1 MRAGIVDYR
10 MGNLASV
17 SKALEKV
24 GAESFVSGDP
34 DALAGSDLVVLPGV
48 GNFAAG
54 MANLQS
60 AGLDG
65 FVREWAAAGKPLLGI
80 CMGMQLFFEHSEEG
94 DTKGLGILPGR
105 VVRLQGGSGGVAA
118 LRGHGSP
125 APEAAI
131 PPKKG
136 GSGGVAALRGHGS
149 PAPEAAIPPKKG
161 HVKVPHMGWNTLRDT
176 VGFLR
181 AFEERYFYFVH
192 SYACVP
198 SAGAVAARTTYDET
212 FASAVAS
219 GSVVGVQF
227 HPEKSSHDGLAL
239 LTGALRTLTG

>member
-1 MRAGIVDYR
+1 VRAGIVDYR

-17 SKALEKV
+17 AKALEKV

-34 DALAGSDLVVLPGV
+34 DELAGADLVVLPGV

-54 MANLQS
+54 MANLQA

-65 FVREWAAAGKPLLGI
+65 LLREWAAAGKPLLGI

-94 DTKGLGILPGR
+94 DTKGLGILPGT
-105 VVRLQGGSGGVAA
+105 VVRL
-118 LRGHGSP
+118 R
-125 APEAAI
+125 
-131 PPKKG
+131 
-136 GSGGVAALRGHGS
+136 
-149 PAPEAAIPPKKG
+149 G
-161 HVKVPHMGWNTLRDT
+161 HVKVPHMGWNTLQET

-181 AFEERYFYFVH
+181 GFEGRFFYFVH

-198 SAGAVAARTTYDET
+198 AAEAVAARTTYEET
-212 FASAVAS
+212 FASAVAA
-219 GSVVGVQF
+219 GNVVGVQF

-239 LTGALRTLTG
+239 LAGALRALTG